1 MRERLA
7 ESTDADAD
15 LVLRPSTII
24 AFASDAHQVSWLII
38 TRGKTRRC
46 SLEAAPVHS
55 QSALRRT
62 PNSSSRFWLEHQLLP
77 QLAVH
82 FARYFDEPPCDRP
95 RLASY
100 FDELNLHHNDQ
111 TVGQTEINILIKFF
125 ENTM

>member
-55 QSALRRT
+55 QSAMRST
-62 PNSSSRFWLEHQLLP
+62 PNSSSRFWLEHQLL
-77 QLAVH
+77 L
-82 FARYFDEPPCDRP
+82 
-95 RLASY
+95 
-100 FDELNLHHNDQ
+100 LNRQRCFGLVYKTQ
-111 TVGQTEINILIKFF
+111 SVQVRA
-125 ENTM
+125 ENTSIMRT